1 MKKTLILAIMFSFL
15 MWGCG
20 IVLIEPTA
28 AATDNTGKV
37 IKGKGMSTLYY
48 VGEDGKRYVFPN
60 DKTYFSWFD
69 DFSGVEVVNDE
80 DLYDYQLGGNV
91 RYKPGALLVKIQT
104 DPKVYAV
111 GQNGKLHWIVSEA
124 VARDLYGANWN
135 LLIDDVPDS
144 FFTNYAVDD
153 PVETAD
159 EYDPEEEDDEI
170 PTISYNRGFKTR
182 LVKQYQ
188 ESKIERSCQRLEGFI
203 TRVQARLARWGLE
216 TDELGADYLDQ
227 CFNSADENQNQAHER
242 WGWLQDHKVEICHV
256 PPGNPEN
263 AHSIWVSSAAAK
275 AHLAKD
281 SHLGP
286 CVDGDNGDDDGD
298 DDDEPVEL
306 EIEDL
311 NVVDVTD
318 TSATVEWTTT
328 LDSDSLVVYSTEE
341 LDVATATSTE
351 SDSTSTTTHSIL
363 LEGLVS
369 DTTYYFKV
377 KSATDD
383 EEVES
388 GQTSFTTLP
397 DTTAPIIS
405 NVATS
410 SVATSSAVISWS
422 TGVAAKS
429 KVTYA
434 TTSLNIADLI
444 FDVSSNS
451 FKYSHSLELIDL
463 ATSTEYFFR
472 VESEDEAGNIA
483 TSTEDSFTTTDS

>member
-20 IVLIEPTA
+20 IVLIKPTA
-28 AATDNTGKV
+28 AAIDNTGKV

-69 DFSGVEVVNDE
+69 DFSGVEEVNDE

-159 EYDPEEEDDEI
+159 EYDPEEEEGEI

-242 WGWLQDHKVEICHV
+242 WGWLKDHKVEICHV
-256 PPGNPEN
+256 PPGSPEN
-263 AHSIWVSSAAAK
+263 AHSIWVSNAAAK

-281 SHLGP
+281 SYLGP
-286 CVDGDNGDDDGD
+286 CNGETDPDPD
-298 DDDEPVEL
+298 P
-306 EIEDL
+306 EDPDTTPPTIS
-311 NVVDVTD
+311 NIATSTVTD
-318 TSATVEWTTT
+318 QNAVVKWTTDEAAT
-328 LDSDSLVVYSTEE
+328 GKVIYSESSDVENSDLSVSDDSFENSHSLNIPDLTPSTKYYYII
-341 LDVATATSTE
+341 VAVDEDGNKATSTE
-351 SDSTSTTTHSIL
+351 D
-363 LEGLVS
+363 
-369 DTTYYFKV
+369 
-377 KSATDD
+377 
-383 EEVES
+383 
-388 GQTSFTTLP
+388 SFTTLAEP
-397 DTTAPIIS
+397 DITPPIIS

-410 SVATSSAVISWS
+410 SVATSSAVISWD
-422 TGVAAKS
+422 TNE
-429 KVTYA
+429 A
-434 TTSLNIADLI
+434 TTGKVIYSESS
-444 FDVSSNS
+444 DVENSDPSVSDDS
-451 FKYSHSLELIDL
+451 FKYSHSLELTGL